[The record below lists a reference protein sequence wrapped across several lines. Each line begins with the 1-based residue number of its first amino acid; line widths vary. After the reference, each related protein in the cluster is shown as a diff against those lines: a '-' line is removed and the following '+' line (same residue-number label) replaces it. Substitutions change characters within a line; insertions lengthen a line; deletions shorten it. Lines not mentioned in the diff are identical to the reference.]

1 MSGASSSSPGIGGS
15 VLTLLGGVVVVL
27 ALAAP
32 AGAQGSRGLSF
43 VGGLAYETGGPGPSL
58 VDALTEVDLAD
69 DKPGR
74 CYGVTCV
81 SSTEYPFYFDD
92 GLNIS
97 AFAGARYRFG
107 APFSMELLLS
117 NGQRGHAEGYN
128 DQDKR
133 TLLVAYASFM
143 LTATAGVHLGPVRL
157 SAGPVVNNVIW
168 DVKRNTQDIGKQG
181 IPVVGLTL
189 GASGSIRIRDVLV
202 SLRAGARRFPTT
214 DLQPTF
220 NVPLQADYRSFFVG
234 IAVLPAAG

>member
-1 MSGASSSSPGIGGS
+1 MSGAPHPSRGTGGALLALLVGIG
-15 VLTLLGGVVVVL
+15 VLL
-27 ALAAP
+27 AYTAP
-32 AGAQGSRGLSF
+32 AGAQDGRGLRF
-43 VGGLAYETGGPGPSL
+43 VGGLAYESGGPGPSL
-58 VDALTEVDLAD
+58 VDALAAADLGD

-74 CYGVTCV
+74 CYAITCV
-81 SSTEYPFYFDD
+81 SSTEYPFYFND
-92 GLNIS
+92 GLNVS
-97 AFAGARYRFG
+97 AVAGTRYRFD
-107 APFSMELLLS
+107 APFSVELLLS

-128 DQDKR
+128 DQDKQ

-143 LTATAGVHLGPVRL
+143 LTATAGVHVGPLRL

-181 IPVVGLTL
+181 IPTVGVTL
-189 GASGSIRIRDVLV
+189 GAGGSIRIRDVLV

-214 DLQPTF
+214 DLHPTF